1 LHKSQPNHAGI
12 IICTDDGD
20 RMALAERIHA
30 AILTEEI
37 LLGKLVSVV
46 RPMK

>member
-1 LHKSQPNHAGI
+1 LHRSLPDHTGI

-30 AILTEEI
+30 AILAEEI
-37 LLGKLVSVV
+37 LRGKLVSVV
-46 RPMK
+46 RPIR

>member
-1 LHKSQPNHAGI
+1 L
-12 IICTDDGD
+12 
-20 RMALAERIHA
+20 ALAERIHG
-30 AILTEEI
+30 AILGEEI